1 VSGRWIAM
9 AAACSLAG
17 CSVPIARFG
26 AVGLDNPTR
35 GAAAAPSSGAV
46 IGSSCRWW
54 VLGVPFG
61 LPHVDEAVADALRG
75 SGATLLRDAELR
87 SVHPIYGPVG
97 RHCYTIT
104 GTPVSGFVTRSGRQ
118 VELPPLARGSQQR
131 P

>member
-1 VSGRWIAM
+1 MTARWIAVLM
-9 AAACSLAG
+9 ACGLAA

-26 AVGLDNPTR
+26 AVGLGNPTS
-35 GAAAAPSSGAV
+35 GTAAAPSTGPV
-46 IGSSCRWW
+46 VGSSCRWW

-87 SVHPIYGPVG
+87 SVHPIYGLVG

-104 GTPVSGFVTRSGRQ
+104 GTPASGFVTRSGPQ
-118 VELPPLARGSQQR
+118 AGPQPLARGSQQR